1 MPSGRPIPRPD
12 TPSRRLRLERV
23 ARSLTQ
29 QQLADMAAVRQA
41 DLSLF
46 ELGRMN
52 PTPEELQRLAAALGL
67 AADVLLAPV
76 TLGEARP

>member
-1 MPSGRPIPRPD
+1 MPRGYPISRPD
-12 TPSRRLRLERV
+12 TPSRRLRLERI

-29 QQLADMAAVRQA
+29 QELADLAAIRQA

-52 PTPEELQRLAAALGL
+52 PTPEELRRLATALGVS
-67 AADVLLAPV
+67 ADVLLAPV
-76 TLGEARP
+76 RLSEVTP